1 MLQRE
6 GEIKMKKLLLS
17 AMFLATLVLHPAM
30 SWAQAKDPMS
40 VFKELNW
47 KRGPTNA
54 EIAGRASIEI
64 EKGVFALDARDTNRF
79 LEAMGNLPST
89 ADRYAVGSGD
99 FSWFAVFDFTS
110 DGYVRDD
117 EKIDADALLKALMEG
132 NRLGNQKRRELG
144 LHTMELIGWSV
155 PPFYNKETKR
165 LEWGTKLKNE
175 DGSYTINYTSR
186 LLGRSGYM
194 SAVLVADPT
203 NFVAQQ
209 QSYNRMLSKF
219 EYNSGERYSEFKE
232 GDKVAQYGLAALV
245 AGGAA
250 AAVVKSKG
258 LWKLLGAL
266 AIGGVA
272 AVWAGMKRFFGRRK

>member
-1 MLQRE
+1 
-6 GEIKMKKLLLS
+6 MKSYASKALLI
-17 AMFLATLVLHPAM
+17 ATLVLQPIL
-30 SWAQAKDPMS
+30 SWAQTNDPMA

-47 KRGPTNA
+47 KRGPTEA
-54 EIAGRASIEI
+54 AIAGRASVKIEQ
-64 EKGVFALDARDTNRF
+64 GVFALDSRDTNRF
-79 LEAMGNLPST
+79 LEALGNLPSS
-89 ADRYAVGSGD
+89 ADRYAVGAAD

-117 EKIDADALLKALMEG
+117 EKIDADALLKSLMDG
-132 NRLGNQKRRELG
+132 NRLANQKRRELG
-144 LHTMELIGWSV
+144 LHTMELIGWMV

-194 SAVLVADPT
+194 SATLVADPP
-203 NFVAQQ
+203 NFVSQQ
-209 QSYNRMLSKF
+209 HSYNKMLSRF
-219 EYNSGERYSEFKE
+219 EYNAGERYSEFKE
-232 GDKVAQYGLAALV
+232 GDKVAKYGLAALV

-272 AVWAGMKRFFGRRK
+272 AAWAGFKRFFGRRA

>member
-1 MLQRE
+1 
-6 GEIKMKKLLLS
+6 MKSYASKALLI
-17 AMFLATLVLHPAM
+17 ATLVLQPIL
-30 SWAQAKDPMS
+30 SWAQTNDPMA
-40 VFKELNW
+40 VFRELHW
-47 KRGPTNA
+47 KRGPTDA
-54 EIAGRASIEI
+54 VIAGRASVKI
-64 EKGVFALDARDTNRF
+64 EKGIFALDSRDTNRF
-79 LEAMGNLPST
+79 IEAMGNLPSN
-89 ADRYAVGSGD
+89 ADRYAVGADD

-186 LLGRSGYM
+186 LLGRTGYM
-194 SAVLVADPT
+194 SATLVADPT
-203 NFVAQQ
+203 NFSSQQ
-209 QSYNRMLSKF
+209 QGYNRMLSRF
-219 EYNSGERYSEFKE
+219 EFNPGERYSEFKE

-272 AVWAGMKRFFGRRK
+272 AVWAGIKRFFGRRA